1 MQNKSR
7 TKYIAILVISYMLI
21 ALVWWSVL
29 LFSKNN
35 EAFNSQTLR
44 FNEGNLTSEAYA
56 QIEEKHAR
64 QKYMIIGEGLVFG
77 IMLIIGIRLIVK
89 SYSRELAVAQKEN
102 NFLLS
107 ITHELKSPIA
117 AIQLIL
123 DTFKKRELPKET
135 FDTLNTNALEETDRL
150 NTLVGNLLYAN
161 KLSYGTSFHFEQRDL
176 VQLLKNILLHFE
188 KIHPQFDIQ
197 TDLRQSVYGKVDDD
211 AFKIMISN
219 ILENAIKYSGESKEI
234 MCRLSLENDKAV
246 ISIEDRGIGISDQE
260 KKTIFEKFYR
270 IGNEDTRETK
280 GTGLGLYL
288 CKEIVTAHKG
298 DIVVKNNNPKGS
310 IFRITIPA
318 YDK

>member
-7 TKYIAILVISYMLI
+7 TKYIAFLVISYMLI

-35 EAFNSQTLR
+35 EAFTAQTHR
-44 FNEGNLTSEAYA
+44 FDEGILSSSEY
-56 QIEEKHAR
+56 QKIEAKHNR

-77 IMLIIGIRLIVK
+77 IMLIIGIHLIVK
-89 SYSRELAVAQKEN
+89 AYGRELEVAQKEN

-135 FDTLNTNALEETDRL
+135 FNQLNSHALEETDRL

-161 KLSYGTSFHFEQRDL
+161 KLSYGTSFHFEKMDL
-176 VQLLKNILLHFE
+176 SELIQGSLSHFK
-188 KIHPQFDIQ
+188 KIHPTFEIISSLEES
-197 TDLRQSVYGKVDDD
+197 TYAKVDAD
-211 AFKIMISN
+211 AINIMISN
-219 ILENAIKYSGESKEI
+219 ILENAVKYSKESNAIKCVVEKKKHKI
-234 MCRLSLENDKAV
+234 E
-246 ISIEDRGIGISDQE
+246 ISILDQGVGIEDVE
-260 KKTIFEKFYR
+260 KTKIFDKFYR

-288 CKEIVTAHKG
+288 CQEISQAHKG
-298 DIVVKNNNPKGS
+298 DIVVKNNTPKGS
-310 IFRITIPA
+310 IFKITIPA